1 MGDEL
6 FDVRNSLVVGNFHQ
20 AIAEGSNA
28 KTVAKKP
35 DDIAAFNV
43 DRDALVARAQIGL
56 GQFDPVIAEL
66 RNASHSTLVAVRQY
80 AEFSRDIASGGD
92 GSEALGKLVDAAGD
106 VAGSKADAAVLA
118 IAALIQSRDL
128 SSALRLAN
136 KWTTALDAQAYVRQV
151 IELRALTADA
161 LLRLQ
166 RPELAEKEVQ
176 LMKTLDDEATL
187 TILTA
192 GLVALRQGPA
202 KRAKF
207 DEAAQNF
214 QEVSSRCGSSVLA
227 MNLLALANLGRG
239 RVADSE
245 KNVLDALSKK
255 SGDAETTA
263 NVVVVAAQAGKPLE
277 QVQRLA
283 NQAKNVAGS
292 TWAKTYNAMEDRF
305 REAAAQLA

>member
-28 KTVAKKP
+28 KTVLKKP
-35 DDIAAFNV
+35 DDVAAFNV

-56 GQFDPVIAEL
+56 GQFDPVISEL
-66 RNASHSTLVAVRQY
+66 RTATHSTLVATRHF
-80 AEFSRDIASGGD
+80 AEFSRDIASGGEGAD
-92 GSEALGKLVDAAGD
+92 ALAKLVEASAEVQG
-106 VAGSKADAAVLA
+106 GKADAAILTV
-118 IAALIQSRDL
+118 AALIQTRDL
-128 SSALRLAN
+128 SGALRLAN
-136 KWTTALDAQAYVRQV
+136 KWISGLDAQVYIRQV
-151 IELRALTADA
+151 LELRALTADA

-176 LMKTLDDEATL
+176 QMKTLDDEATL
-187 TILTA
+187 TVLTA

-239 RVADSE
+239 RVTDSE
-245 KNVLDALSKK
+245 KNILDALSKK

-263 NVVVVAAQAGKPLE
+263 NMVVVAAQAGKPIE
-277 QVQRLA
+277 QVQRLV
-283 NQAKNVAGS
+283 NQARNVPGS
-292 TWAKTYNAMEDRF
+292 TWAKTYSTMEERF
-305 REAAAQLA
+305 KEAASQLA